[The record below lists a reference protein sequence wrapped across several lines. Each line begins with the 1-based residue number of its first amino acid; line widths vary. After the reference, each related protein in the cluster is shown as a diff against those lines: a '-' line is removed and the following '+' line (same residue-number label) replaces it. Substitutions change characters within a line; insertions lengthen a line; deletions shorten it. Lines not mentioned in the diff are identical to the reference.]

1 MSGRAL
7 VLHSTNTLFPAPALV
22 RCCRVE
28 AEKTRPCGGLAY
40 NGRGTKRARCRPARG
55 EEAMVAI
62 VSTTAYLGLEARAIE
77 VQCQIAPGMPGFA
90 VVGLPDKAV
99 AESRERVRAALSAI
113 GLALPPKRITVNLSP
128 ADLPQEGSQIGR
140 ASCRERGGPYV

>member
-1 MSGRAL
+1 
-7 VLHSTNTLFPAPALV
+7 
-22 RCCRVE
+22 
-28 AEKTRPCGGLAY
+28 
-40 NGRGTKRARCRPARG
+40 
-55 EEAMVAI
+55 MVAI

-128 ADLPQEGSQIGR
+128 SDLPKEGSHYDLPTAPPLPG
-140 ASCRERGGPYV
+140 AWGGDRNTAR